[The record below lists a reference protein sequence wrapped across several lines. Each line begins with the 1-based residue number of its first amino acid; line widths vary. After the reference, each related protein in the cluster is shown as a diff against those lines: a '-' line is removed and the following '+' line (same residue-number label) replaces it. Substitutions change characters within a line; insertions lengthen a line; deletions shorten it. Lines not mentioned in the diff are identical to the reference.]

1 MKVYYIEEHKMMM
14 LNVFIF
20 FPIILYYIYVL
31 TYILEV
37 STFCWY
43 NAITKMK
50 MIHIDKDY
58 FDSLL
63 DWINNVIF
71 ENEIRKSI

>member
-50 MIHIDKDY
+50 MIYIDKDY

>member
-1 MKVYYIEEHKMMM
+1 MKVYYIDEHKMMM

-50 MIHIDKDY
+50 MIYIDKDY

>member
-43 NAITKMK
+43 NAITKIK
-50 MIHIDKDY
+50 MIYIDKDY

>member
-1 MKVYYIEEHKMMM
+1 
-14 LNVFIF
+14 
-20 FPIILYYIYVL
+20 
-31 TYILEV
+31 
-37 STFCWY
+37 
-43 NAITKMK
+43 MK

-63 DWINNVIF
+63 DRINNVIF

>member
-37 STFCWY
+37 SIFCWY
-43 NAITKMK
+43 NAITKIK
-50 MIHIDKDY
+50 MIYIDKDY

-63 DWINNVIF
+63 DWINNVIL

>member
-1 MKVYYIEEHKMMM
+1 
-14 LNVFIF
+14 
-20 FPIILYYIYVL
+20 
-31 TYILEV
+31 
-37 STFCWY
+37 
-43 NAITKMK
+43 MK
-50 MIHIDKDY
+50 MIYIDKNY

>member
-20 FPIILYYIYVL
+20 FPIILYIYVL

-50 MIHIDKDY
+50 MIYIDKDY
-58 FDSLL
+58 FHSLL

>member
-20 FPIILYYIYVL
+20 FPIILYYIDVL

-50 MIHIDKDY
+50 MIYIDKDY

>member
-1 MKVYYIEEHKMMM
+1 
-14 LNVFIF
+14 
-20 FPIILYYIYVL
+20 
-31 TYILEV
+31 
-37 STFCWY
+37 
-43 NAITKMK
+43 MK
-50 MIHIDKDY
+50 MIYIDKDY

>member
-50 MIHIDKDY
+50 MIYIDKDY

-63 DWINNVIF
+63 DWINNIIL

>member
-20 FPIILYYIYVL
+20 FPIILYIYVL

-43 NAITKMK
+43 NAITKIK
-50 MIHIDKDY
+50 MIYIDKDY